1 MKVRI
6 EKSKRKNKR
15 FVAIFE
21 DGRKTHFGLR
31 GGSTYI
37 DHQDKTKRKNY
48 LKRHVVRENW
58 DDFQSA
64 GSLSRFLLWN
74 KTTFN
79 SSLKDYKKR
88 FKLT

>member
-64 GSLSRFLLWN
+64 GSLSRFLLWDLP
-74 KTTFN
+74 TFN
-79 SSLKDYKKR
+79 ASLKKYKKR